1 MGASL
6 GSGQGGTRG
15 RGKRGYRPM
24 AEINM
29 TPFIDVMLVLLIVFM
44 VSAPLLTAGVPVDL
58 PSSEAKPLT
67 QENEEPL
74 EVSLRVNGEI
84 YLEETLVKKDR
95 LIQTLSAITENNP
108 DRRIYVRG
116 DQTLPYGTIMSTIGA
131 INAAGFRKVA
141 LITEQK

>member
-1 MGASL
+1 
-6 GSGQGGTRG
+6 
-15 RGKRGYRPM
+15 
-24 AEINM
+24 M